1 MKKFFCLFLV
11 SLSLNLFAQ
20 ELTVS
25 AANKKT
31 AQRCLQ
37 LAENFILNNDYQ
49 SAYNQ
54 AVLGLAYDNS
64 ISDLL
69 YIKATSLNHLE
80 GSVNAEVLATV
91 REALEID
98 NWINN
103 NKNNARI
110 LYADMLSETCNPEAS
125 LDVLNEAPLIYTAD
139 AEFIRI
145 KDLYRIGTNDSINQ
159 AREKVETSRRIYS
172 KDERFPYLF
181 FMFETLFYENA
192 LVHGIDYEVPAKVQK
207 IALDYIVKLPDY
219 KTHKIEMEI
228 MASLFT
234 PEEFK
239 TRLLKA
245 TGEKTNADSLYA
257 LAALRAGVLS
267 EEKAF
272 NLFFENL
279 GSSVQLLTLEAFVS
293 LIKDPALS
301 ENLQK
306 HLNAFEGSVYADDNL
321 DLINELEIVY
331 ERGRAASIKF
341 DENNDGII
349 DISAFCDYGE
359 PLLVVCE
366 PEGFEVHYGIYPYVE
381 TIFHSE
387 GSATFDFVGTD
398 YVYAPFDMT
407 VDNVFDALGVDFY
420 VPYVSDEYVCPEL
433 SYMLLNCSHLKI
445 QTQERIGS
453 IADYALIAGRPHS
466 ISFYDDS
473 GVAYAWAV
481 TEEMFPFTR
490 YVDYDGDG
498 ILETSEIYGDDKENL
513 FQSKEDKE
521 FIEKVFGS
529 IDFGTPFYLQQIK
542 IDRNNDGIYE
552 YSEVFMSE
560 GGKLSSWDSDGNG
573 IWDYEFMRYP
583 HAQGEDI
590 IEETTFYSTNGIETV
605 SVQNKNDK
613 PYKVFVNKVEKNILP
628 GKFESIYWIENAED
642 ISVEKAVILET
653 NGKLTIG
660 AVTLV
665 DLKEYGRYSVI
676 KIGKNT
682 FIRRLPESYL
692 DLNIMKA
699 ENSNE

>member
-1 MKKFFCLFLV
+1 MKKFICLFLV
-11 SLSLNLFAQ
+11 SLGLNLFAQ

-54 AVLGLAYDNS
+54 AVLGLAYDDS

-80 GSVNAEVLATV
+80 GSINADVLETV
-91 REALEID
+91 RQAMEVD
-98 NWINN
+98 NWVNN
-103 NKNNARI
+103 NKNNART

-125 LDVLNEAPLIYTAD
+125 LEVLNQSPLIYTAD

-159 AREKVETSRRIYS
+159 AREKVDTSRRIYS

-192 LVHGIDYEVPAKVQK
+192 LVKGIDYEVPAKVQK

-219 KTHKIEMEI
+219 KTNRIEMEI

-245 TGEKTNADSLYA
+245 TGEKTNANSLYA

-272 NLFFENL
+272 NLFFDNL

-293 LIKDPALS
+293 LITDPALS

-306 HLNAFEGSVYADDNL
+306 HLNAFEGFIYADDNL
-321 DLINELEIVY
+321 DLINELEIAY
-331 ERGRAASIKF
+331 ERGRASYIKF

-349 DISAFCDYGE
+349 DISASCDYGE
-359 PLLVVCE
+359 PLMVVCK

-381 TIFHSE
+381 SIYHSE

-398 YVYAPFDMT
+398 YVYSPFDMT
-407 VDNVFDALGVDFY
+407 VDNVFDKLGVDFY

-433 SYMLLNCSHLKI
+433 SYMLLNCSHLRI
-445 QTQERIGS
+445 QTQERMGS
-453 IADYALIAGRPHS
+453 VADYALIAGRPHS
-466 ISFYDDS
+466 ISFYDDT
-473 GVAYAWAV
+473 GAAYAWTV

-498 ILETSEIYGDDKENL
+498 ILETAEIYDSDDENA
-513 FQSKEDKE
+513 FQSDEDKE
-521 FIEKVFGS
+521 LIYKIFGS
-529 IDFGTPFYLQQIK
+529 IDFGTPIYLYQIK
-542 IDRNNDGIYE
+542 IDRNNDGIIE
-552 YSEVFMSE
+552 YTEVFYKNNA
-560 GGKLSSWDSDGNG
+560 KLSCWDTDGNG
-573 IWDYEFMRYP
+573 LWDYDFMRYFE
-583 HAQGEDI
+583 GEDV
-590 IEETTFYSTNGIETV
+590 IEETRFYSSNGIESVT
-605 SVQNKNDK
+605 VQNKNGI
-613 PYKVFVNKVEKNILP
+613 PNRLFVNKNEKLLAA
-628 GKFESIYWIENAED
+628 GKFENIYWFEKAED
-642 ISVEKAVILET
+642 ISVERAIIAET

-665 DLKEYGRYSVI
+665 DLGEYGRFSVI
-676 KIGKNT
+676 KIGKNI
-682 FIRRLPESYL
+682 FMRRLPESDL

-699 ENSNE
+699 ENANE